1 MRAMKK
7 ILAGCG
13 LAILMSVLAATM
25 TFAQAQQCVDG
36 QDNDRDGLI
45 DRNGTATVPPD
56 PQCASRDALC
66 EDGTFDC
73 VRNPAT
79 TGGTSTQNPATTG
92 GTSTTNT
99 ASEFP
104 LQFRLE
110 NPLKVNTIEEAISL
124 FMETVVKLAIPFIV
138 VFFIWSGVNFI
149 LAQGNKTKLENAKK
163 MFWNTVIGTLLILG
177 AWAITDAIVGT
188 VNSLGS

>member
-1 MRAMKK
+1 MKSFSS
-7 ILAGCG
+7 I
-13 LAILMSVLAATM
+13 AAAFLLVGM
-25 TFAQAQQCVDG
+25 FVVPSGAFAQA
-36 QDNDRDGLI
+36 I
-45 DRNGTATVPPD
+45 PPANN
-56 PQCASRDALC
+56 PQPAIPPANCAPNCPS
-66 EDGTFDC
+66 
-73 VRNPAT
+73 
-79 TGGTSTQNPATTG
+79 Q
-92 GTSTTNT
+92 TNS

-110 NPLKVNTIEEAISL
+110 NPLKVNTIQDAISL

-149 LAQGNKTKLENAKK
+149 LARGKPEALKKAKA

-188 VNSLGS
+188 VNSIGS